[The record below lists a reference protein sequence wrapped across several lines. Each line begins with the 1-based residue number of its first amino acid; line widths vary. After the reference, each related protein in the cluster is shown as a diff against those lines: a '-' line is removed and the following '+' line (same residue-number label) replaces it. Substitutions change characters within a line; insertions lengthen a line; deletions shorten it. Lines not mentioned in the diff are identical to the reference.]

1 MFTLEQIKA
10 AHANVKSGADF
21 PRYFEDIQSLG
32 VAWYETFVTDG
43 HTVYYG
49 TNDYNTSS
57 PARYPALPIAT
68 VANAQQFKQDLRAHQ
83 QGKTDYPT
91 FCGQCAALGVV
102 KWIVRM
108 DARTCTYYD
117 AHNNVLLTEVIPTA
131 AG

>member
-21 PRYFEDIQSLG
+21 PRYFEDLRLLG
-32 VAWYETFVTDG
+32 VTRYETFVTDG
-43 HTVYYG
+43 HTVYRG
-49 TNDYNTSS
+49 TNDYETAA

-68 VANAQQFKQDLRAHQ
+68 VADAQQFQTDLRAHQ

-91 FCGQCAALGVV
+91 FCGQCARSGVRQ
-102 KWIVRM
+102 WIVRM

-117 AHNNVLLTEVIPTA
+117 AHDNVMLTEVIPSA
-131 AG
+131 